1 MKSKIEKDKQ
11 ECLKPK
17 VKVQH
22 SPLSSTEWRTF
33 LIMWDS
39 VNRNIS
45 LYDATKNDFFLKYQD
60 EQKTNSTKIYYM
72 KLFSLSPI
80 FYRFHIYTFLHTTV
94 ENATLTSPIFQFN
107 NGIICIQLLIGL
119 CVECDINIILFDDT
133 RNEELKKLTVKG
145 SSKAAAHGL
154 PTWQFVKIEHLT
166 NRNSAIMEL
175 RPILNSNSPKPLW
188 AVANVRQCPR
198 KGTNPLN
205 YMLYLLINSFFYFF
219 SCISVKKF

>member
-1 MKSKIEKDKQ
+1 MILLLTD
-11 ECLKPK
+11 
-17 VKVQH
+17 
-22 SPLSSTEWRTF
+22 
-33 LIMWDS
+33 
-39 VNRNIS
+39 
-45 LYDATKNDFFLKYQD
+45 
-60 EQKTNSTKIYYM
+60 
-72 KLFSLSPI
+72 
-80 FYRFHIYTFLHTTV
+80 TFLHTTV

-198 KGTNPLN
+198 KGSYRKSVIHATMQNTTSVWPNVTCQKLFYDEYTVVSALSDTKLN
-205 YMLYLLINSFFYFF
+205 
-219 SCISVKKF
+219 VKLSNY